1 MYNKL
6 FTKILDSSIW
16 LENTP
21 TRLVWITMLA
31 AMDEDGMCQF
41 ASVGNLAHRA
51 RITKEEAEEAVL
63 RLESPDPDS
72 SDPDNE
78 GRRIE
83 RVPGGWI
90 VLNASKYRDLVTREV
105 AKEKTRVRVA
115 RHREKKVC
123 NGSVTLVK
131 RSVTPSE
138 AYTETEASNTIP
150 PKPPKDNKPTSAE
163 ALFIAELFNRRP
175 GTAWSPKEIKAF
187 KDAMRR
193 GVLTPENCAALKAY
207 YARERAKGE
216 DGRQRRDLATF
227 LNNIDGEIDRA
238 RHATTTNPGASTQSP
253 HNNNLNRGAVAG
265 YREVSQKLSLGL
277 EHDGQGDPSGGNGI
291 AGHAP

>member
-123 NGSVTLVK
+123 NGSVTPVK
-131 RSVTPSE
+131 RPVTPSE
-138 AYTETEASNTIP
+138 AYTDTNTEADTNTEP
-150 PKPPKDNKPTSAE
+150 PK
-163 ALFIAELFNRRP
+163 
-175 GTAWSPKEIKAF
+175 SPKGEKDEEFEQFWKAYP
-187 KDAMRR
+187 RH
-193 GVLTPENCAALKAY
+193 ENKKKALEVWKRTNPPLGALLKAIETQKKGKSWRDGFIPHPERWLRDRRWEDEIQPDLSGLPESVR
-207 YARERAKGE
+207 ATRE
-216 DGRQRRDLATF
+216 GRLYPGPQ
-227 LNNIDGEIDRA
+227 
-238 RHATTTNPGASTQSP
+238 HVKTTRVPDD
-253 HNNNLNRGAVAG
+253 V
-265 YREVSQKLSLGL
+265 
-277 EHDGQGDPSGGNGI
+277 
-291 AGHAP
+291 